1 VRVYGDTAVVTGRS
15 VQRGMENGKDNSGTY
30 WFTRV
35 HVKQNGQWL
44 TVALP
49 TPPSAQIVTEKPLFA
64 NRQQIRLAA
73 C

>member
-1 VRVYGDTAVVTGRS
+1 
-15 VQRGMENGKDNSGTY
+15 MENGKDNSGTY